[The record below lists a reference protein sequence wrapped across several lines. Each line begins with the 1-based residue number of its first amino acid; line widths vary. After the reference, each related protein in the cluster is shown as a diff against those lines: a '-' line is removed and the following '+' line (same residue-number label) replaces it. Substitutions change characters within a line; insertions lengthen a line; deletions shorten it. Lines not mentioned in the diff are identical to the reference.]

1 MATVTYWE
9 GIMSKRYAAAAA
21 AGLLAV
27 LLAPPAGAIDRP
39 FGTSRLYSQVY
50 DTAAGGGGGGQTS
63 PGAPFSKSQI
73 ENFRCTSAGVPT
85 ATVDLSCNDTTYGQ
99 NFAPDN
105 ELAVAVD
112 PTNPNHVVAGSNDYY
127 YRFNNSTGAR
137 QAMIPTGFFTSFDG
151 GATWI
156 DGQIPVRSGRSAG
169 DPSPAFDRRHTTVL
183 MAQLE
188 NAAGLGSGNVSQG
201 DVSVSRSVDGGRTW
215 SEPVTVFKGKGT
227 GIGPA
232 NSATFFDKEYLT
244 VDNNPGSPHYGRA
257 YLTATRFLNGLHGAF
272 TESPIWMSYSDDG
285 GRTWSDPSEISGSS
299 PLCSYQETG
308 PANECDESSFSIPE
322 VATDGTLYVH
332 FVNNQNEDEWDVPS
346 DFDGQLMVVR
356 STDGGQTFSAPVAA
370 VQLEDGLSDTPWSV
384 IGRQTVWGHQIRWT
398 SVGNISA
405 DPTDPQHLVIVFAD
419 RGTPNPNATAA
430 CIAEIPG
437 SAPDYDPCDAGPGSD
452 NDVYAV
458 ESPDGGRT
466 WSPREVLDGSA
477 GHAWFA
483 WADHAPDGSLAVA
496 YDHDDVAAGLA
507 PTPPNDT
514 FHHVLLTPSGRQILG
529 AAEHVDES
537 VTHWS
542 GQYVDVP
549 GWPRACGPVGY
560 TDPPV
565 ADARGKDCNQFHGD
579 YTGLAVDSSGRSH
592 VVWTGLN
599 RRATSPQLDPYTGGL
614 HDGYAQDAMYARRP

>member
-1 MATVTYWE
+1 MQR
-9 GIMSKRYAAAAA
+9 RYAAVGALVA
-21 AGLLAV
+21 AGLAGAALAV
-27 LLAPPAGAIDRP
+27 PAGAIDRP
-39 FGTSRLYSQVY
+39 FGTSNTYSPVY
-50 DTAAGGGGGGQTS
+50 DNAPAAGGGGGGQTS
-63 PGAPFSKSQI
+63 PDAPYSKSQI
-73 ENFRCTSAGVPT
+73 ERFTCPEPIVGVPT
-85 ATVDLSCNDTTYGQ
+85 ATVDISCNTTTYGQ
-99 NFAPDN
+99 DYAPDN

-112 PTNPNHVVAGSNDYY
+112 PTDPDHVVAGSNDYY

-137 QAMIPTGFFTSFDG
+137 QAVVPTGFFTSFDG

-201 DVSVSRSVDGGRTW
+201 DVAVSRSADGGRTW
-215 SEPVTVFKGKGT
+215 AEPVTVFKGQGT

-232 NSATFFDKEYLT
+232 NNATFFDKEWLT
-244 VDNNPGSPHYGRA
+244 VDNNPSSRHYGRA
-257 YLTATRFLNGLHGAF
+257 YLTATRFLNGPHGSYA
-272 TESPIWMSYSDDG
+272 ESPIWLSYSDDG
-285 GRTWSDPSEISGSS
+285 GRTWSSPTEISGSS
-299 PLCSYQETG
+299 PDCSYQETG

-332 FVNNQNEDEWDVPS
+332 FVNNQNEDQWEVPS

-370 VQLEDGLSDTPWSV
+370 VQLEDGFSDTPWSV

-405 DPTDPQHLVIVFAD
+405 DPTNPAHVVIVFAD

-430 CIAEIPG
+430 CVAEIPG
-437 SAPDYDPCDAGPGSD
+437 TAPNYDPCNAGPGSD

-458 ESPDGGRT
+458 ESTDGGRT
-466 WSPREVLDGSA
+466 WSARETVDGA
-477 GHAWFA
+477 PGHAWFA
-483 WADHAPDGSLAVA
+483 WADHKPDGSLVVA
-496 YDHDDVAAGLA
+496 YDHDDVPAGTAA
-507 PTPPNDT
+507 TPPNDT
-514 FHHVLLTPSGRQILG
+514 FHHVLLSGGTRTLLG
-529 AAEHVDES
+529 AAEHIDES
-537 VTHWS
+537 VTHWA

-549 GWPRACGPVGY
+549 AWPRVCGPVGY
-560 TDPPV
+560 ADPPI
-565 ADARGKDCNQFHGD
+565 ADARGKDCNAFHGD
-579 YTGLAVDSSGRSH
+579 YTGLAVDSAGRNH

-599 RRATSPQLDPYTGGL
+599 RRATSPQLDPYTGGQ